1 MSHSGLIVTPGSSIL
16 VTRVDNWPNLDRFRG
31 EILNE
36 YDPEDKKQAR
46 GIWFR
51 YKDKKKK
58 DGKPYTV
65 RDIWKEI
72 VKAAEKGRWG
82 SNKGLR
88 NPNEN
93 TVRAWIKEDWAP
105 TVNELPEDEIVLP
118 WSDDWG
124 TDPARIRTLS
134 VLFDLASHI
143 WVREKDNDQEM
154 ESEFPGFPKDVCD
167 WAWNLSGFFDLT
179 ARLDGFVLLDF
190 AYGFAG
196 EGRHRRAFDEPMP
209 VRDENYDKLMRWN
222 KRHQDPD
229 LTQRILDEE
238 GVVSI
243 LIWEQA
249 NEDDMEWIVA
259 SKLKG
264 GPLVMSAKRETE

>member
-1 MSHSGLIVTPGSSIL
+1 MGYDT
-16 VTRVDNWPNLDRFRG
+16 VD
-31 EILNE
+31 
-36 YDPEDKKQAR
+36 YDQAR
-46 GIWFR
+46 YIWWHHR
-51 YKDKKKK
+51 NKK
-58 DGKPYTV
+58 T
-65 RDIWKEI
+65 
-72 VKAAEKGRWG
+72 KGRKPLTDRAIYQVIETAAKRGMWEVG
-82 SNKGLR
+82 EKTKIPS
-88 NPNEN
+88 E
-93 TVRAWIKEDWAP
+93 TQVRTWIKKYWAP
-105 TVNELPEDEIVLP
+105 MARVLPKDEIVLP
-118 WSDDWG
+118 WSEASG
-124 TDPARIRTLS
+124 PEPARIRTLS

-167 WAWNLSGFFDLT
+167 WAWNLSGFFDLA
-179 ARLDGFVLLDF
+179 ARLDCIVLLDF
-190 AYGFAG
+190 AYDFAD
-196 EGRHRRAFDEPMP
+196 EAEYRRAFDEPMP

-238 GVVSI
+238 GGVSI